1 MVVIQLLESLYLGFG
16 STQCDSVTECIA
28 GGKRSVLGLFFEPFH
43 THTGPKVDLP
53 KIEARQVLQS
63 TYTYKIQCRSPKDV
77 MMTSKEILDQRTI
90 C

>member
-1 MVVIQLLESLYLGFG
+1 MVFIQLVESLYLGFG
-16 STQCDSVTECIA
+16 STQCDYGMYCYGKNECF
-28 GGKRSVLGLFFEPFH
+28 GLVFEPFH

-77 MMTSKEILDQRTI
+77 MMTSKQI
-90 C
+90 